1 MNKELPKAYNP
12 AGAEDEIY
20 NKQLEAKTFKA
31 RVNPGKKPYCI
42 VIPPPNITGSLHMG
56 HALNNTI
63 QDILIRTKKMQ
74 GFEACWIPGT
84 DHAGIAT
91 QIKVEKQIAEEDLT
105 RYDLGREKFLERTW
119 VWAVKYQNEIINQF
133 RKLGISC
140 DWDRLAFTLD
150 EVRSGAVREAFVRL
164 FEKGYIYKD
173 KYIINWCIRCQT
185 AISDLEVAYKENQGN
200 LYYVKYPLVDE
211 KGYITIATTRPET
224 ILADTAIAV
233 NPEDEKYKKYIGK
246 KVLVPIVKREIP
258 IIADKD
264 VDPSFGTGALKIT
277 PAHDFADYAIGTKH
291 KLPMITVI
299 DEEGNMNKDAGK
311 YAGQDRF
318 TCRENFTAD
327 LKDLGLLEKI
337 EDYTNNIGYCQR
349 CNTIVEPAL
358 SMQWFMKMDNLAAP
372 AIKAVKEGKVRFI
385 PDKYTKTYLYWMENI
400 RPWCISRQL
409 WWGHRIPVWECQ
421 ECGELKAYREDP
433 QKCSK
438 CGSSRL
444 IQDPD
449 VLDTWFSS
457 SLWPMSTL
465 GWPKE
470 TPDLNYFY
478 PTNVLSTARDIIFLW
493 VARMIMMGIEFK
505 GEAPFSDV
513 YVHATILNA
522 EGKRMSKSLGTGI
535 DPLEIIQKYGADAT
549 RFGLMLDTEQG
560 QDIWFSE
567 NKIELS
573 RNFANKIWNAARF
586 TLGYVNQNENTVGA
600 YHGMPLQ
607 NELNTADK
615 WILSAVNNVKINI
628 VNYIDEYDFARAA
641 KSLYE
646 FFWDDFCDWY
656 IEISKTALFGDNV
669 QEKEKTL
676 KILLYVLKDFLKI
689 LHPFMPFLSQVLWE
703 NVFSADENILFTGYP
718 KAEEKYINPEAEK
731 KINYAREVIRNIRN
745 IKSELKIEQKQH
757 IDIEILCADKEKTDT
772 LAELEYVI
780 LNIARVKNIKYLKSA
795 AEKPKKALSARVDDV
810 EIFVNLPK
818 SVNLDQELAKLNK
831 ELDEMSKNLDNTHKK
846 LHNESFI
853 SKAPEEV
860 VEKERERYKQFE
872 ELKAKITERIAMI
885 TKMMG

>member
-1 MNKELPKAYNP
+1 MSKEMPKAYNP
-12 AGAEDEIY
+12 LSAEDEIY
-20 NKQLEAKTFKA
+20 NKHLETKLFKA
-31 RVNPGKKPYCI
+31 RVNSDKKPFCI

-91 QIKVEKQIAEEDLT
+91 QIKVEKQIAEEGLT

-119 VWAVKYQNEIINQF
+119 GWAVKYQNEILNQF

-150 EVRSGAVREAFVRL
+150 ETRTAAVREAFVRL

-185 AISDLEVAYKENQGN
+185 AISDLEVLYKENQGN
-200 LYYVKYPLVDE
+200 LYYVKYPLIDE

-224 ILADTAIAV
+224 ILADTAVAV

-246 KVLVPIVKREIP
+246 KVFVPVVKREIP

-277 PAHDFADYAIGTKH
+277 PAHDFADYSIGITH

-318 TCRENFTAD
+318 SCRENFVAD

-358 SMQWFMKMDNLAAP
+358 SMQWFMKMENLAAP

-444 IQDPD
+444 IQDND

-457 SLWPMSTL
+457 ALWPMSTL

-505 GEAPFSDV
+505 GEVPFSDV
-513 YVHATILNA
+513 YVHATILNT

-535 DPLEIIQKYGADAT
+535 DPLEIIEKYGADAT
-549 RFGLMLDTEQG
+549 RFGLMLETEQG

-586 TLGYVNQNENTVGA
+586 TLGYVDDKLPDENI
-600 YHGMPLQ
+600 
-607 NELNTADK
+607 NLNKLTTADK
-615 WILSAVNNVKINI
+615 WILSALNNVKANL
-628 VNYIDEYDFARAA
+628 VKYIDEYDFARAA

-656 IEISKTALFGDNV
+656 IEISKAALFGDNIK
-669 QEKEKTL
+669 EKEKTL

-689 LHPFMPFLSQVLWE
+689 LHPFMPFLTQVLWE
-703 NVFSADENILFTGYP
+703 NIFSTTQNLLLTDYP
-718 KAEEKYINPEAEK
+718 LPEEKYINPEAEK
-731 KINYAREVIRNIRN
+731 KINYVREVIRNIRN
-745 IKSELKIEQKQH
+745 IKSELKIEQKQQ
-757 IDIEILCADKEKTDT
+757 IDIEILCSDKEKIDT
-772 LAELEYVI
+772 LSELDYVI

-831 ELDEMSKNLDNTHKK
+831 ELDVVSKNLDNTHKK
-846 LHNESFI
+846 LHNESFL

-872 ELKAKITERIAMI
+872 ELKIKVSERIAMI
-885 TKMMG
+885 TKMME